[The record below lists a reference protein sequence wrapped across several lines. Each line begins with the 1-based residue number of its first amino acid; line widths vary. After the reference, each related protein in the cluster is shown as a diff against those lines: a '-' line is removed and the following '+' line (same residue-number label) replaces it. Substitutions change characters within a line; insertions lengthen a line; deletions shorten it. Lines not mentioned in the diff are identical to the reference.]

1 VQGVPLPETDAVC
14 RPGIRTP
21 PEHQDLQS
29 DHEEEQRCRGVGKI
43 DYGCVQPLLQ
53 GENDHRPWPGAKG
66 LMELLLDLKTL
77 PINLQ
82 VFLGKII
89 LTLDIE
95 SEPVNRC
102 HYVCNEFKIF
112 NKMR

>member
-1 VQGVPLPETDAVC
+1 
-14 RPGIRTP
+14 
-21 PEHQDLQS
+21 
-29 DHEEEQRCRGVGKI
+29 
-43 DYGCVQPLLQ
+43 
-53 GENDHRPWPGAKG
+53 
-66 LMELLLDLKTL
+66 MELLLDLKTL